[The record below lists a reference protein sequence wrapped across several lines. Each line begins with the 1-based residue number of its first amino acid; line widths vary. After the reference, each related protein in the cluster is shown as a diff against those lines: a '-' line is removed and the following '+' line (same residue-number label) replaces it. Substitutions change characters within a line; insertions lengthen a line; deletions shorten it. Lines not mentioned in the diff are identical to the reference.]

1 MMANERQILAR
12 EFENYVK
19 TLKRSSWYDR

>member
-1 MMANERQILAR
+1 MMANERQVLAR